1 MQVIKGNKQQI
12 DNCLSIARELPQ
24 YFMEQGIAAMSRDL
38 HDHRLYI
45 AEDSDQVLGFAAV
58 QSKSNQVAEISWMA
72 VKPAYQHRG
81 VGTLLINRIVEDLQT
96 EGVRLLEVKTLA
108 PTVDYFPYA
117 LTRRF
122 YESRGFVH
130 LETID
135 PYPEWEPGNPCAIY
149 VKVV

>member
-1 MQVIKGNKQQI
+1 
-12 DNCLSIARELPQ
+12 
-24 YFMEQGIAAMSRDL
+24 MSRDL
-38 HDHRLYI
+38 QEHRLYLAADTSEI
-45 AEDSDQVLGFAAV
+45 IGFAAV
-58 QSKSNQVAEISWMA
+58 QPKNSQVAEISWMA
-72 VKPAYQHRG
+72 VKPKYQHQG
-81 VGTLLINRIVEDLQT
+81 IGTQLINQVVDDLKA

-108 PTVDYFPYA
+108 STVDYAPYA

-135 PYPEWEPGNPCAIY
+135 PFPGWEPGNPCAIF